1 MMWLIW
7 IPLVLF
13 LLIVLVFLTSP
24 VIGAYVSVKS
34 RPREEMMWCD
44 KGHGHFRKGYCL
56 PMAGTLVCPQ
66 CYLKSLEDSGETKLW
81 KK

>member
-1 MMWLIW
+1 MLIT
-7 IPLVLF
+7 IFSIVFCLVC
-13 LLIVLVFLTSP
+13 IYIGSAVLV
-24 VIGAYVSVKS
+24 GYVSVRS

-44 KGHGHFRKGYCL
+44 KGHGHFRKGFCL

-66 CYLKSLEDSGETKLW
+66 CYLKSLEEAGETKLW

>member
-1 MMWLIW
+1 MTPIVVFSS
-7 IPLVLF
+7 IVVLSV
-13 LLIVLVFLTSP
+13 LLYISSAVMFGIADVR
-24 VIGAYVSVKS
+24 A

-66 CYLKSLEDSGETKLW
+66 CYLKSLEEAGETKLW